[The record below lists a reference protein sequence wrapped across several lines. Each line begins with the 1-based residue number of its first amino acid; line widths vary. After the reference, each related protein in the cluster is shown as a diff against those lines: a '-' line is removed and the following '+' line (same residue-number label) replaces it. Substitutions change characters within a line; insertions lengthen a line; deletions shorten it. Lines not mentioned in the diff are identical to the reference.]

1 MYYKNNNDNEKKSN
15 DELKETYIKNCI
27 NYYFD
32 HIIKSENFDFD
43 NILLDEKSQESIL
56 IYNISYKTLFGAK
69 PLCNRFNNVDG
80 YITVDNGNGYL
91 TLIGPEKYDTIY
103 NKIRYLIS
111 LKSSITYVFCH
122 N

>member
-1 MYYKNNNDNEKKSN
+1 MV
-15 DELKETYIKNCI
+15 
-27 NYYFD
+27 
-32 HIIKSENFDFD
+32 
-43 NILLDEKSQESIL
+43 
-56 IYNISYKTLFGAK
+56 YNISYKTLFGAK